1 MNKINIKDQKLLILK
16 NLSLSFGGIK
26 AVSNLSLEVN
36 LNEIFSIIG
45 PNGAGKTTVFNIIS
59 GFYQPDTGEVLFD
72 DVNLTKCRPHEI
84 AKLGI
89 GRTFQNLELF
99 SKLTV
104 LENLLVAKH
113 LFVRTNFIGEL
124 LKSKKVIK
132 EEDKIR
138 KESLAILQYLNLEE
152 SKDIVISNFPFP
164 IQKRIELARALALEP
179 KLLILDEPAGGLNI
193 IETKELSIMIKKIQR
208 DFHITILLVEH
219 DMSMVMNISD
229 RICVLDYGEKI
240 AEGKPEE
247 IQNNPKVI
255 EVYLGKEE
263 IDVRT

>member
-1 MNKINIKDQKLLILK
+1 M
-16 NLSLSFGGIK
+16 
-26 AVSNLSLEVN
+26 
-36 LNEIFSIIG
+36 
-45 PNGAGKTTVFNIIS
+45 
-59 GFYQPDTGEVLFD
+59 
-72 DVNLTKCRPHEI
+72 C
-84 AKLGI
+84 
-89 GRTFQNLELF
+89 
-99 SKLTV
+99 
-104 LENLLVAKH
+104 
-113 LFVRTNFIGEL
+113 
-124 LKSKKVIK
+124 
-132 EEDKIR
+132 IR
-138 KESLAILQYLNLEE
+138 DRYLNLEE

-229 RICVLDYGEKI
+229 RICVLDHGEKI

-247 IQNNPKVI
+247 IQNNAKVI

-263 IDVRT
+263 IDVRA